1 MAELAGPLRFW
12 PHNPGDPGP
21 EIYSI
26 LIEALDEERQ
36 LAVAAALINSHIAI
50 HEAQI
55 AGLKQ
60 IHAVIGAK
68 SR

>member
-1 MAELAGPLRFW
+1 MSELAGPLRWW

-21 EIYSI
+21 EIYRI

-36 LAVAAALINSHIAI
+36 LAVAGALINSHIAI

-60 IHAVIGAK
+60 IHQLIAK
-68 SR
+68 R